1 MAKIARGPMATEK
14 KVVGNL
20 GTQVAAIL
28 GQRIVRG
35 ELAPGTTLPTEVE
48 LCELYGVSRTTVR
61 EALKR
66 LLGKGLVAGTARAG
80 TRVLPTGSWNQFD
93 PDLLTWR
100 LEAAPDSELLQELYE
115 IRSCF
120 EPEACRVAALH
131 ATDEDNRRIARAFE
145 DMTRLRTQP
154 AELIKADLEFHL
166 AIVDAT
172 RNRFFVTLGQAVR
185 TALWVSFSLLQH
197 RPDLPVIELEMHGRV
212 AAAIA
217 GGRGD
222 EAAGEMRALIELSQK
237 NIEASF
243 RERPRER
250 TPAR

>member
-1 MAKIARGPMATEK
+1 MAAVK

-35 ELAPGTTLPTEVE
+35 ELRPGATLPTEAE
-48 LCELYGVSRTTVR
+48 LCEFYGVSRTTVR

-66 LLGKGLVAGTARAG
+66 LHGKGLVAGTTRAG
-80 TRVLPTGSWNQFD
+80 TKVLPTGSWNQFD
-93 PDLLTWR
+93 SDLLTWR
-100 LEAAPDSELLQELYE
+100 LESAPDDELLQELYE

-131 ATDEDNRRIARAFE
+131 ATAEDNRRIARAFE

-154 AELIKADLEFHL
+154 TQLIKADLEFHL

-197 RPDLPVIELEMHGRV
+197 RPDLPMMELDMHGRV

-217 GGRGD
+217 ERRGD
-222 EAAGEMRALIELSQK
+222 DAAREMRALIGLSQK
-237 NIEASF
+237 NIEASIH
-243 RERPRER
+243 ERPRR
-250 TPAR
+250 RARAG

>member
-1 MAKIARGPMATEK
+1 MT

-28 GQRIVRG
+28 GRRIVRG
-35 ELAPGTTLPTEVE
+35 ELAPGSTLPTEAE
-48 LCELYGVSRTTVR
+48 LCDLYGVSRTTVR

-66 LLGKGLVAGTARAG
+66 LHGKGLVAGTTRAG

-93 PDLLTWR
+93 SDLLTWR
-100 LEAAPDSELLQELYE
+100 LEAAPDQELLQELYE

-131 ATDEDNRRIARAFE
+131 ATAGDNRRIARAFE
-145 DMTRLRTQP
+145 EMTRLRTDP
-154 AELIKADLEFHL
+154 PRLIEADLEFHL

-197 RPDLPVIELEMHGRV
+197 RPDLPRVELEMHGRV

-217 GGRGD
+217 AGRGE
-222 EAAGEMRALIELSQK
+222 EAAAEMRALIALSQK
-237 NIEASF
+237 NIEASLH
-243 RERPRER
+243 ERPRQ
-250 TPAR
+250 PAPAG